1 MQDKQSQ
8 VSRITLNPLAIPM
21 RKAFKHAAHERSMAD
36 PIVVAVELASGAI
49 GFGETLPRPYV
60 SGETCGSVLQDV
72 EAIFVPRV
80 LEMRP
85 GSLPE
90 GFELLE
96 GLPFVDRGGRCIVAA
111 RAGVELAL
119 LDAYSRHFRRPLSDA
134 AGWIGLPR
142 FGSPGSSQR
151 VTYSAIVSADEPER
165 LRRSVQKMKCFRLR
179 DFKLKVGGADD
190 DQRVQTVMDVLGKAI
205 DKDMATLRLDANG
218 AWDVATASDCLG
230 RWKDVPISAV
240 EQPLAKGAEKDLKQ
254 LRMAVRTPLMYDESL
269 LTLQDAED
277 LVVRQVADYFNLRL
291 SKNGGFLATLRL
303 VEFARRHQVQYQ
315 LGCMVGE
322 TSILSAAG
330 RKFIELVPDIA
341 FAEGSY
347 GRFLLRDDVGRPRVR
362 FGLGGKV
369 KPLNGLGWGVTV
381 DAEAIGRLTDGRP
394 TVMNL

>member
-1 MQDKQSQ
+1 
-8 VSRITLNPLAIPM
+8 
-21 RKAFKHAAHERSMAD
+21 
-36 PIVVAVELASGAI
+36 
-49 GFGETLPRPYV
+49 
-60 SGETCGSVLQDV
+60 
-72 EAIFVPRV
+72 
-80 LEMRP
+80 
-85 GSLPE
+85 
-90 GFELLE
+90 
-96 GLPFVDRGGRCIVAA
+96 
-111 RAGVELAL
+111 
-119 LDAYSRHFRRPLSDA
+119 
-134 AGWIGLPR
+134 
-142 FGSPGSSQR
+142 
-151 VTYSAIVSADEPER
+151 
-165 LRRSVQKMKCFRLR
+165 MKCFRLR